1 MLELTVCIGSSCHIK
16 GAYNVIQ
23 TFRQMIEEKS
33 LHDRINFK
41 SGFCM
46 KQCQFPG
53 VSVEVNGKRHSID
66 AEKAGDFFISEL
78 EPRLCDGF

>member
-1 MLELTVCIGSSCHIK
+1 MLELTVCIGSACHIK

-23 TFRQMIEEKS
+23 TFQQLIEEKS
-33 LHDRINFK
+33 LHDKIQFK

-53 VSVEVNGKRHSID
+53 VSVDVNGKRHSVD
-66 AEKAGDFFISEL
+66 ADKAGEFFVSEL
-78 EPRLCDGF
+78 EPALQDA